1 MRARDT
7 GERESARGIPTEIA
21 RGISRK
27 SARETLE
34 RERVRARE
42 RDCERECHF
51 GMGLYD
57 ARMLIGGNG
66 RKLAR
71 IGARGK
77 GTEREHN

>member
-7 GERESARGIPTEIA
+7 GERER
-21 RGISRK
+21 
-27 SARETLE
+27 AREGFRQKSREGFRERALE
-34 RERVRARE
+34 RHWRERVRARE
-42 RDCERECHF
+42 RDCEREGHF

>member
-1 MRARDT
+1 MR
-7 GERESARGIPTEIA
+7 
-21 RGISRK
+21 
-27 SARETLE
+27 
-34 RERVRARE
+34 VRE

-66 RKLAR
+66 RKLVR

-77 GTEREHN
+77 GTEREHNWWEGEPNATKTNT